1 VSVLDPPYGDR
12 DPGGMAA
19 RIDGIPEQIEQALE
33 RLAAHPWPAPARPPA
48 RLVVGG
54 MGGSAIAA
62 DLTRGLHEDHLPR
75 PLEVVRAYR
84 WPGWVMSDSLALL
97 SSYSGDTEET
107 LALYRDAA
115 SRGVPRLALT
125 TGGAL
130 GALCARDGVFV
141 QPLPPGSPPRAALF
155 ASWVALTGLIRALD
169 WTGDPAS
176 DWREAARSLR
186 DRAVQL
192 GPASPEAG
200 NPAKQLARALEGRLV
215 YLYAGAGP
223 LEAVALRWR
232 QQLHENAKVLAHSAV
247 VPELDHN
254 EIVGWERPG
263 ALHHGIAVVALNDPE
278 DAPEI
283 RARLALTVEYARRQ
297 GAAVHECEAAPGP
310 RLARLASL
318 VQFGDYLSL
327 YLALLGGAD
336 PTSIPS
342 IDEFKRRLSSRGGPP
357 A

>member
-1 VSVLDPPYGDR
+1 MSRLEPPYGERDR
-12 DPGGMAA
+12 GGMAA
-19 RIDGIPEQIEQALE
+19 RIGDIPEQIEQALE
-33 RLAAHPWPAPARPPA
+33 RLAAHPWPAPAREPA

-62 DLTRGLHEDHLPR
+62 DLTRGLYEDRLPR
-75 PLEVVRAYR
+75 PLEVVRTYR
-84 WPGWVMSDSLALL
+84 WPGWVAGDALVLL

-107 LALYRDAA
+107 LALYRDAT

-130 GALCARDGVFV
+130 GALCARDGVFA

-155 ASWVALTGLIRALD
+155 ASWVALTGLLHTLGWI
-169 WTGDPAS
+169 GDPAS
-176 DWREAARSLR
+176 GWRAAAQLLR
-186 DRAVQL
+186 ERDGAL
-192 GPASPEAG
+192 GPAAPEAG

-215 YLYAGAGP
+215 YVYAGAGP

-254 EIVGWERPG
+254 EIVGWEHPG
-263 ALHHGIAVVALNDPE
+263 ALHRGIAVVALNDPE

-283 RARLALTVEYARRQ
+283 RARLALTAEYARRQ
-297 GAAVHECEAAPGP
+297 GAAVHEWEAAPGP

-327 YLALLGGAD
+327 YLALLGGVD

-342 IDEFKRRLSSRGGPP
+342 IDEFKRRLSSRGSLP